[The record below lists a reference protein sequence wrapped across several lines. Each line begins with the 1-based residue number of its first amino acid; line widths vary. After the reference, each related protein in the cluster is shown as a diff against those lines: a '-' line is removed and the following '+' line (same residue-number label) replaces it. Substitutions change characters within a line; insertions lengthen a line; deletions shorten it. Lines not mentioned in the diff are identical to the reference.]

1 MFWQWFPQ
9 KRCGASLS
17 ERPYYRL
24 SRSSRIV
31 AREVGSL
38 RHHVISLNLVK
49 DSLLLIKDLEESRH
63 DEHEGDAGACP
74 SHLKYKLLDDVVHE
88 KALIDEFVEEVVSLV
103 LDQFLT
109 FRNTSLLC
117 LLFAS
122 HFDSIQRNE
131 ISQLTLWYLLGRGI
145 LLEVCALLLRLLDG
159 CLHLRVVHYVYVRP
173 SVRAICQIMAK
184 WNTTINYK

>member
-1 MFWQWFPQ
+1 MFWRWFPQ

-122 HFDSIQRNE
+122 HFDSINVMRSVKQ
-131 ISQLTLWYLLGRGI
+131 
-145 LLEVCALLLRLLDG
+145 
-159 CLHLRVVHYVYVRP
+159 HYDTYSAVGFFWKFVPYC
-173 SVRAICQIMAK
+173 SVFSTAAFIFA
-184 WNTTINYK
+184 